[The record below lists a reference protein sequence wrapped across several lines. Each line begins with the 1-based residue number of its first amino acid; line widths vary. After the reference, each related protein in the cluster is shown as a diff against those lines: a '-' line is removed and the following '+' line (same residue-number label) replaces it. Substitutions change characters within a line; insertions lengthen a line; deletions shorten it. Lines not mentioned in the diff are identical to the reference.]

1 MKPFGA
7 DEGLELEGF
16 IPFNGIYIRGSIRGG
31 LGV

>member
-16 IPFNGIYIRGSIRGG
+16 IPFKDIRGSIRGG